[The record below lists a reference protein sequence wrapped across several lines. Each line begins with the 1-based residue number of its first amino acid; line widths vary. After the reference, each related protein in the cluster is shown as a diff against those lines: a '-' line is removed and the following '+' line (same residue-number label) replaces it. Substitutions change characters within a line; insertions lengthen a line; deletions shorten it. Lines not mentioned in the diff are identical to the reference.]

1 MRTNSKKFLKLKYLI
16 YLIMMILS
24 FSCAKDGSIGPKGEQ
39 GESGERGENGIK
51 GKNGNFL
58 LSGTLDPSISIGKI
72 GDFYLNKK
80 TSTLFGPKKETGWGQ
95 SYNLKGEKGSD
106 GEAGTDGA
114 VILSGEDAPNIKLG
128 KVGDFYFDT
137 RHMEFYG
144 PKVKKFDS
152 NGVSNYDWGL
162 PINIEFGNL
171 SNIILEG
178 LHPEFR
184 YDISLIGNEI
194 EATSQQGTLSLSNMI
209 DPNESL
215 DNIFMEFYY
224 TIEHANISYPL
235 RPLERKWSKIGFE
248 PVDLEDIKIS
258 STQSLK
264 NVKLKLMIEKINR
277 PNSMGYWY
285 SCKLNAT
292 VPTPDYNTIY
302 GSFIKILV
310 KIHKV
315 APVQIGKN
323 NLIKEEIEGIK
334 Q

>member
-1 MRTNSKKFLKLKYLI
+1 MRTNSKKFSKLKYLI

-39 GESGERGENGIK
+39 GESGERGEHGIK
-51 GKNGNFL
+51 GKDGNFL
-58 LSGTLDPSISIGKI
+58 FSGTLDPSISIGKI

-80 TSTLFGPKKETGWGQ
+80 TSVLFGPKKETGWGQ
-95 SYNLKGEKGSD
+95 SYDLKGQDGNN

-114 VILSGEDAPNIKLG
+114 VILSGENTPNINIG
-128 KVGDFYFDT
+128 KVGDFYFDI
-137 RHMEFYG
+137 RKMEFYG
-144 PKVKKFDS
+144 PKVKKIDS
-152 NGVSNYDWGL
+152 NGESKYDWGL

-171 SNIILEG
+171 SNIILKG

-209 DPNESL
+209 DPNESI

-235 RPLERKWSKIGFE
+235 RSLERKWSKIGFE
-248 PVDLEDIKIS
+248 TVDLEDIKIS

-277 PNSMGYWY
+277 PNSVGYWY
-285 SCKLNAT
+285 SFKLNAT

-315 APVQIGKN
+315 SPVQIGKN
-323 NLIKEEIEGIK
+323 NLLKEDIQGIK